1 MMRPCSYSEAWG
13 SIITSHKRTPKSS
26 TRRYRDFV
34 SSNTT
39 NRNYHRGNNDHDGD
53 HNGDHN
59 EDHNEDHNKDH
70 NEDKMSKNNECE
82 RCLLHIMSCPSC
94 QAKLRQLSKLYIGNS
109 DAESLV
115 SRDSHVQYPSPVCH
129 SNIVKEH
136 DATIDPLNGCNFQ
149 NLQSATPYNINNTD
163 YANNLYVYILVGLML
178 GYILS
183 QIMTRK

>member
-39 NRNYHRGNNDHDGD
+39 NRNYHRGNNDNDNDD
-53 HNGDHN
+53 HNDDHN
-59 EDHNEDHNKDH
+59 D
-70 NEDKMSKNNECE
+70 DKMSKNNECE

-94 QAKLRQLSKLYIGNS
+94 QAKLRQLSKLYIGDS

-115 SRDSHVQYPSPVCH
+115 TRDSHVQYPSSVCH
-129 SNIVKEH
+129 SNIVKEP

-149 NLQSATPYNINNTD
+149 NLQSAPPYNINNTD

-183 QIMTRK
+183 QLMTKK